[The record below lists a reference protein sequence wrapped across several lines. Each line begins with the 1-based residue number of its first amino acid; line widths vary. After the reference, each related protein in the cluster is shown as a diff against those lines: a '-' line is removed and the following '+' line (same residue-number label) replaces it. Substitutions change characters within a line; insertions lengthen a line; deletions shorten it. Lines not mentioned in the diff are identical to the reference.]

1 MNSPGNSGTT
11 DPLFIKKHFEELKN
25 IIEEKGSKKDW
36 QERELALKA
45 MFEVFEAKNK
55 KTDFL
60 EEDFLNEDFL

>member
-1 MNSPGNSGTT
+1 MNSSGNSGIT
-11 DPLFIKKHFEELKN
+11 DPLFIKKHFDELKN

-55 KTDFL
+55 KTDFP